1 MQAFGILTEGGTV
14 MVKPLALFV
23 LATLATVALAVAAPA
38 GLTRTVDLDAPGA
51 LAALEQ
57 SNPVHHE
64 KVLKIVDGVIRQ
76 PDTKVARWIT
86 VNFNGRDVEY
96 APIVMTS
103 HPPKRRLSF
112 ALDDTRY
119 VTVVTL
125 TNVRGEIRPAR

>member
-1 MQAFGILTEGGTV
+1 
-14 MVKPLALFV
+14 VKPLALLV
-23 LATLATVALAVAAPA
+23 LTLLGTVTLGATAPVTLA
-38 GLTRTVDLDAPGA
+38 RTVDLDAPGA

-64 KVLKIVDGVIRQ
+64 KVLKIVEGVIHQ
-76 PDTKVARWIT
+76 PDAKVSGWIA
-86 VNFNGRDVEY
+86 VNFNGRDVRY
-96 APIVMTS
+96 APVLMTS

-125 TNVRGEIRPAR
+125 TNVRGEIVPSRGIR